1 MIKQTS
7 NSQRRGPDLNNG
19 LLRREVRKSSTNRS
33 KIRPTFGAILLL
45 ALALFL
51 GTGSAQQ
58 GKPLLRAQTPSF
70 SRGLSLNQDL

>member
-7 NSQRRGPDLNNG
+7 NSQRRGPDSKNG
-19 LLRREVRKSSTNRS
+19 LLRREVRKSSTKCS

-45 ALALFL
+45 ALALFF

-58 GKPLLRAQTPSF
+58 GKPLLRAQTPPF
-70 SRGLSLNQDL
+70 SRGLSLNQEL